1 MPGEPLMCVWQAVL
15 AKDVF
20 PESGVKRSCVLNV
33 VENFAGINNIV
44 YSERRF
50 KEIFTDEKVR
60 LLNVLHFLLVSRN
73 TPAFCFGGKG
83 FLWVLTLVY
92 SDGAVGGFDL
102 PPPQVIILPPSS
114 ENLF

>member
-33 VENFAGINNIV
+33 VENLASINNIV

-50 KEIFTDEKVR
+50 KEIFIDEKVR
-60 LLNVLHFLLVSRN
+60 LINILFSLVKGKYPNILL
-73 TPAFCFGGKG
+73 
-83 FLWVLTLVY
+83 
-92 SDGAVGGFDL
+92 
-102 PPPQVIILPPSS
+102 
-114 ENLF
+114 